1 MKRYICEEKREHE
14 HEREFTVTGVI
25 VSAQVVS
32 TTMGGQLE
40 EWKGKGASNTSL
52 SGLGQH
58 EATRRGW
65 HVGREEKKV

>member
-25 VSAQVVS
+25 VSARVVS

-40 EWKGKGASNTSL
+40 ERTG
-52 SGLGQH
+52 
-58 EATRRGW
+58 RGGVR
-65 HVGREEKKV
+65 HLAIGPRTT